1 MQKIFLVEDSPVV
14 LKRLIELLGALTNTR
29 VVGHA
34 AGADEAIRG
43 ILSIRPDVVVMDL
56 KLAQGTGFDVLIEVH
71 SQAPGITFYMLSN
84 FASEPYRRQAER
96 LGARGFFDK
105 STDFEHVR
113 DVLAQHA
120 ANLTQ

>member
-1 MQKIFLVEDSPVV
+1 MQRIFLVEDSPLV
-14 LKRLIELLGALTNTR
+14 LGRLIDLLALPNTR

-43 ILSIRPDVVVMDL
+43 ILSTRPDVVVMDL
-56 KLAQGTGFDVLIEVH
+56 KLSQGTGFDVLIEVH

-96 LGARGFFDK
+96 LGACGFFDK
-105 STDFEHVR
+105 TTDFERVR
-113 DVLAQHA
+113 DVVAQRA
-120 ANLTQ
+120 AASLTQ